1 MELLNRPEYPLSS
14 KYDAE
19 WVIANDMGPHP
30 LWLLEDLARDLD
42 LKPGMRVLDL
52 GSGKGATSVFLA
64 KEYGVQVW
72 AADLWIDPSEAAAN
86 FAGLDITALKA
97 EAHALPF
104 ARGFFDAIV
113 CIDAYEYFGTADGYL
128 AYLTA
133 FLKPGGQ
140 LGVATPAL
148 RREVREIGHI
158 PEHIKKLVGWEA
170 IAWHTADWWRFHW
183 EITELVEVTSARLQE
198 SGWQDWLAWAQA
210 CGEHRGAP
218 DPALE
223 MLEQDKGEYLT
234 FALVTART
242 VGA

>member
-1 MELLNRPEYPLSS
+1 MDLLNKPEYPLSS

-19 WVIANDMGPHP
+19 WVLANDMGPHP
-30 LWLLEDLARDLD
+30 LWLLEDLAKDLD

-72 AADLWIDPSEAAAN
+72 AADLWIDPSEAAVN
-86 FAGLDITALKA
+86 FTGLDITAIKA

-128 AYLTA
+128 AYLTG

-148 RREVREIGHI
+148 RREVRELGYI
-158 PEHIKKLVGWEA
+158 PKHIKELVGWEA

-198 SGWQDWLAWAQA
+198 SGWQDWLTWARA
-210 CGEHRGAP
+210 VSEHRGAP
-218 DPALE
+218 DPAVA

-234 FALVTART
+234 FALLTART